1 MNRFQGHTR
10 VVYSVVFSPD
20 GTLVVSGS
28 YDGTTRIWDMIDGSS
43 KILATAAGARVTS
56 VAISSDGRLVAAGS
70 GDRVRNLSSLIGVYS
85 ECNSYR
91 RYISGTLAPVNCRR
105 RCEDTEVLCT
115 TWRSPLMGMD
125 W

>member
-28 YDGTTRIWDMIDGSS
+28 YDGTTRIWDMMDGSS

-70 GDRVRNLSSLIGVYS
+70 GDRVRDLSSLIGVYS

-105 RCEDTEVLCT
+105 HCEDTEVLCT
-115 TWRSPLMGMD
+115 TWRSPLTGMD

>member
-1 MNRFQGHTR
+1 M
-10 VVYSVVFSPD
+10 
-20 GTLVVSGS
+20 
-28 YDGTTRIWDMIDGSS
+28 MDGSS
-43 KILATAAGARVTS
+43 KILATAAGDGVTS

-70 GDRVRNLSSLIGVYS
+70 GDSVRDLPSLIEVYS

-105 RCEDTEVLCT
+105 RCEDTEVGCT
-115 TWRSPLMGMD
+115 AWHSPLMGVD

>member
-1 MNRFQGHTR
+1 MNRFQGHTSD
-10 VVYSVVFSPD
+10 VNSVVFSPD
-20 GTLVVSGS
+20 GRLVISGS
-28 YDGTTRIWDMIDGSS
+28 DDGTTRIWDMIDGSS
-43 KILATAAGARVTS
+43 KILATAAGAGVKS

-70 GDRVRNLSSLIGVYS
+70 YDGVGDLPSLIGVYS

-105 RCEDTEVLCT
+105 RCEDTEVPCPA
-115 TWRSPLMGMD
+115 WHSPLMGMD